1 MNRLKGLACYLSGSI
16 DFSPNKGCRWRNMLT
31 PHLEKMNLKVFN
43 PLKHS
48 FYGTHHLETTKRPLM
63 DELLE
68 EGKFIELRE
77 EIKELSHWDLRAVD
91 LSSFIIVNY
100 DISIFTC
107 GTHDEIFL
115 GNRQAK
121 PVLLMIGKN
130 NRKKMPKW
138 IYGRFPPEHLFE
150 SWGQLRK
157 YLTAIDSDPEY
168 KFTDADK
175 KRWLFFDGIH
185 MRQKEK

>member
-16 DFSPNKGCRWRNMLT
+16 DFSPNKGCRWRNKIT
-31 PHLEKMNLKVFN
+31 PFLEDINVRVFN

-48 FYGTHHLETTKRPLM
+48 FYGTAKVETTKRPLM
-63 DELLE
+63 EKLLE
-68 EGKFIELRE
+68 EGKFKELRE
-77 EIKELSHWDLRAVD
+77 EIQELSHWDLRAVD
-91 LSSFIIVNY
+91 LSSFLIVNY
-100 DISIFTC
+100 DINIFTC

-115 GNRQAK
+115 ANRENK

-150 SWGQLRK
+150 SFESLKK
-157 YLTAIDSDPEY
+157 YLVAINSSPKY
-168 KFTDADK
+168 KFTEADN
-175 KRWLFFDGIH
+175 KRWLFFDGKH
-185 MRQKEK
+185 MYDK